1 MIHIHHINLPVHQC
15 KKKNLHCIHQI
26 RHVQNCTCQIH
37 KIHYL
42 HFNSA
47 TIPNLFHYHCITAVI
62 NLLSWKFEIHV
73 TLKHTPSYLLAH
85 IHACTNIFM
94 NTDTRIQI
102 LGIHTGTNRS
112 HTHNTHIAACFHNC
126 SIITFALYDLCFP
139 IHNILQMSRRQVTW
153 QWVQHSYPVQVKR
166 QGQPAGGEGGQQD
179 SLAAHTNTQPRL
191 QQLRDGPAPTNTQPR
206 LQQLRDGP
214 APTNTQ
220 PHLQQLRDGPAPT
233 NTQPR
238 LQQLRDGPAPTNTQP
253 RLQQLRDGPAPTNTQ
268 PRLQQLR
275 DGPTPTN
282 TQPHLQQLRDGPAP
296 TNTQPCL
303 RQRPQTLSLVYTSA
317 HKHSASFTTAHRW
330 ACIHSHTV
338 WAISC
343 PGPASRTKAWENS
356 IWHSRMSAW
365 GNLACMA

>member
-1 MIHIHHINLPVHQC
+1 
-15 KKKNLHCIHQI
+15 
-26 RHVQNCTCQIH
+26 
-37 KIHYL
+37 
-42 HFNSA
+42 
-47 TIPNLFHYHCITAVI
+47 
-62 NLLSWKFEIHV
+62 
-73 TLKHTPSYLLAH
+73 
-85 IHACTNIFM
+85 M

-139 IHNILQMSRRQVTW
+139 IHNMSFRCPDDRSPGNEYSTLTQSRSKGKGNQLGV
-153 QWVQHSYPVQVKR
+153 R
-166 QGQPAGGEGGQQD
+166 GGGGGQQD

-220 PHLQQLRDGPAPT
+220 PRLQQLRDGPAPTNTQPRLQQLRDGPAPTNTQPRLQQLRDGPAPT

-303 RQRPQTLSLVYTSA
+303 RQRPQTLNLVYTSA

-356 IWHSRMSAW
+356 I
-365 GNLACMA
+365 